1 MKDTLEKLIDI
12 IIEEIDPDKVILFGS
27 RARGDERTSSDYDI
41 MIIKENL
48 NNGRAL
54 LKKVYLSL
62 SGIGAPVDLIIIDG
76 KKLMENIDDPFMIYG
91 EALREGRVLYAKS

>member
-62 SGIGAPVDLIIIDG
+62 SGIGAPVDLIIIDA

>member
-27 RARGDERTSSDYDI
+27 RARGDERAYSDYDI

-48 NNGRAL
+48 KNGRAL
-54 LKKVYLSL
+54 LRKVYLSL

-76 KKLMENIDDPFMIYG
+76 KKLRENIDDPFMIYG
-91 EALREGRVLYAKS
+91 EVLREGRILYAKA